1 MERTYQQLLAEV
13 YEETAP
19 NTLVYAH
26 EHLGDDADEYN
37 VDKHEENELEDKEE
51 FNKFH
56 GARGK
61 PEHVIKPKAKRD
73 NDGKASFNYDKHI
86 RTYAINVDGKFRAY
100 PNIVPVVVTVCA
112 ASNPTPIDVI
122 PPSDSTHFL
131 FRASRLYKNIFSI
144 KITSFEFFNCF
155 YTFTEARKNNV
166 FKITK
171 ANIYGVLE
179 TKTVKIPDGNYFIQP
194 GSPQIVDDSNNYDAT
209 GTTGPTGPTGPTQP
223 VNPQN
228 SNDLLLVLNTL
239 IKKQGGITGGGA
251 PSGGSSYYFSALR
264 DETFK
269 DISIE
274 VDASNGFIIFY
285 QTPGPT
291 GGTGPSI
298 IQGFSIDFPKTDDN
312 VYKNGIG
319 YNLGFSQ
326 LHYDSLIN
334 TNSKHYAN
342 KHSIESE
349 SFPDTVNDTYVY
361 LKLNDWYII
370 RHQNPDQTEIAAF
383 IKMPLTAPKNT
394 IQYMSSTSNTTLN
407 EYFFPQPTNF
417 QTIEISLVD
426 SFGKLI
432 NMRGA
437 TFSLTLQIQEVLQSD
452 IYEKMLELQ

>member
-1 MERTYQQLLAEV
+1 MEKSYHELLAEV
-13 YEETAP
+13 YEENAA

-26 EHLGDDADEYN
+26 EHLGPDADQFN

-61 PEHVIKPKAKRD
+61 PEHVIQPKAKND

-86 RTYAINVDGKFRAY
+86 RTYAINIDGKFRAY
-100 PNIVPVVVTVCA
+100 PNIVPVVITACA
-112 ASNPTPIDVI
+112 NSTPTPIDII
-122 PPSDSTHFL
+122 PPSSSTNFL
-131 FRASRLYKNIFSI
+131 FKASRLYKNIFSV

-166 FKITK
+166 FKISK
-171 ANIYGVLE
+171 PNITTGVLE

-194 GSPQIVDDSNNYDAT
+194 GSPQIVDDSNNYDT
-209 GTTGPTGPTGPTQP
+209 SGSSGPTGPSQP

-228 SNDLLLVLNTL
+228 SNDLLLVLNSL
-239 IKKQGGITGGGA
+239 IKKQGGITGGA
-251 PSGGSSYYFSALR
+251 ASGDSFYFSAVP
-264 DETFK
+264 DNTFK
-269 DISIE
+269 DISVE

-291 GGTGPSI
+291 GPSGPSGPALVP
-298 IQGFSIDFPKTDDN
+298 GFSVDFPETNDN

-334 TNSKHYAN
+334 PTSKHYAN

-383 IKMPLTAPKNT
+383 IKIPLTVPKNN

-426 SFGKLI
+426 SFGVKI

-437 TFSLTLQIQEVLQSD
+437 SFSLTLQIQEVLQSN